1 MAQSKFGVFSVPTF
15 ATLRSRTQGSSL
27 EIHTFAMRAPNNS
40 SGPPEGR
47 ERRRVMVWVFGA
59 LVRDI
64 TLTAHMNSG
73 ARYCKHCGNCS
84 RQAGGRSGST
94 FCTTRPI
101 AKHSFRVSSPPTLS
115 SKLAQATASHSTLT
129 SRMQFE
135 TYRNPPLQLL
145 LTPLFGSRLL
155 IAKIILFIFF
165 CDQCIR

>member
-1 MAQSKFGVFSVPTF
+1 LGVWRV
-15 ATLRSRTQGSSL
+15 G
-27 EIHTFAMRAPNNS
+27 
-40 SGPPEGR
+40 EGR
-47 ERRRVMVWVFGA
+47 H
-59 LVRDI
+59 LDCS
-64 TLTAHMNSG
+64 HMNSG

-84 RQAGGRSGST
+84 RQAGGRWGST
-94 FCTTRPI
+94 FCTTRLI

-155 IAKIILFIFF
+155 IAKSILLIFF
-165 CDQCIR
+165 CDQCIRLVVGCLFGEQRAVNMDHKTLCTLFVSFVLCSSARGRSLIIISGRMNVSIFI